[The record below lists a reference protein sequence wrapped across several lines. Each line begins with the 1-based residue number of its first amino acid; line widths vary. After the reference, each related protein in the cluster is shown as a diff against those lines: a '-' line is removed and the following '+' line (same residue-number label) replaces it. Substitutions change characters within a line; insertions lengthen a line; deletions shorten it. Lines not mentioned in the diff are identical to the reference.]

1 MADLAQEEKQQRAA
15 DEGTGATT
23 NLGCANKI
31 GCQVVMYAFHF
42 VKYA

>member
-23 NLGCANKI
+23 NLGCAKNLI
-31 GCQVVMYAFHF
+31 CPVFPVA
-42 VKYA
+42 